1 MQYLCVEFFFEKWLS
16 KLSYEIKVK
25 IKEVLTC
32 SVVVLRYTVL
42 KWNKILL
49 LSVRCIWNISKN
61 LVSASANSKQV
72 AGRLVLH
79 FVIHCVR
86 TCFKAK
92 NEIIREVVVLYISTT
107 LTEQFYQTNHHAH
120 FLFFLFVFFSWVTF
134 FFQFRKTKYGGS
146 KVFHAFSPK
155 SVERKSEKKAKKK
168 AFRQY
173 TLGRKR
179 ASHRR

>member
-1 MQYLCVEFFFEKWLS
+1 MTTNAAVVFRALFLFYGLTEQLRENIEDFSCNSYAWNFFFFEKWLT

-49 LSVRCIWNISKN
+49 LSVRCIWNISKH
-61 LVSASANSKQV
+61 LVPASANSKQV

-92 NEIIREVVVLYISTT
+92 NEITRSSG
-107 LTEQFYQTNHHAH
+107 
-120 FLFFLFVFFSWVTF
+120 FVRT
-134 FFQFRKTKYGGS
+134 
-146 KVFHAFSPK
+146 
-155 SVERKSEKKAKKK
+155 
-168 AFRQY
+168 
-173 TLGRKR
+173 
-179 ASHRR
+179 

>member
-92 NEIIREVVVLYISTT
+92 NEIIREVVVLYIKV
-107 LTEQFYQTNHHAH
+107 QTDWTILPNKPSCAFSFFPLRLL
-120 FLFFLFVFFSWVTF
+120 FLSDL

-155 SVERKSEKKAKKK
+155 SVERKSEKKSQKKSLSTI
-168 AFRQY
+168 Y
-173 TLGRKR
+173 TWEKKGKPP
-179 ASHRR
+179 

>member
-61 LVSASANSKQV
+61 LVSGRFSTDSLSWTIFSILLSTVFGHVSKPKM
-72 AGRLVLH
+72 RL
-79 FVIHCVR
+79 
-86 TCFKAK
+86 
-92 NEIIREVVVLYISTT
+92 REVVVLYIKVHWLNNSTK
-107 LTEQFYQTNHHAH
+107 QTIMRI
-120 FLFFLFVFFSWVTF
+120 FFFSSSSLLEWPF
-134 FFQFRKTKYGGS
+134 FSISQDQIWRIQSFPCVLSKISGAKIRKK
-146 KVFHAFSPK
+146 KPK
-155 SVERKSEKKAKKK
+155 KSLSTIYTWEKKGKPP
-168 AFRQY
+168 
-173 TLGRKR
+173 
-179 ASHRR
+179 